1 MEAQSKSRGQ
11 MMPYK
16 CRRYSIRLHQFA
28 KIGANGCVLSV
39 NLSQRSACWEQE
51 VGGRKSRD
59 IMHSFAVPQEAGPT
73 DFGFLDRVSLSFNV
87 ALSFLHQL

>member
-39 NLSQRSACWEQE
+39 NLSQRSACWERCKLHRKARGISQKPDDLISRS
-51 VGGRKSRD
+51 VGHWSG
-59 IMHSFAVPQEAGPT
+59 IM
-73 DFGFLDRVSLSFNV
+73 
-87 ALSFLHQL
+87 

>member
-1 MEAQSKSRGQ
+1 MKKRAKTCIILTFKFNMVSL
-11 MMPYK
+11 P
-16 CRRYSIRLHQFA
+16 SINFRDRFA
-28 KIGANGCVLSV
+28 
-39 NLSQRSACWEQE
+39 QE

-87 ALSFLHQL
+87 ALSFLHEL